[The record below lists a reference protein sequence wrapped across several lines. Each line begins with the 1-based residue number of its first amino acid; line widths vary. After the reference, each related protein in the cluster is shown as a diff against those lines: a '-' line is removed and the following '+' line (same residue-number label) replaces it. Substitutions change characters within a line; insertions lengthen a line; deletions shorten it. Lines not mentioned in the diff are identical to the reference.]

1 MGDSIKKSKRYYW
14 LKLNN
19 TYFNQLEQ
27 KKMRRQKHGKDMQ
40 IIYLRMMLLS
50 IDKGGFIYYQGVYD
64 TIEEELAEEFSEDV
78 ELVRDTL
85 KYLSENNMMTLNENS
100 DCFLPQAVECTGS
113 ECDSAQRVRSYRERK
128 ALQCNNDVTNSNS
141 NVTSCN
147 TEIEK
152 ELESDK
158 EIENRAKVDYQ
169 QIADLYN
176 ETCVSFPRLTKL
188 SDSRKKAI
196 RARLKQYSVD
206 DFRRLFEMA
215 EGSSF
220 LKGEND
226 RNWSATFDW
235 MVKDANMAKILE
247 GNYAD
252 KQEKEEND
260 YSDWKRPEY
269 YKNFHPTPSPDDPFK

>member
-1 MGDSIKKSKRYYW
+1 MSRGESK
-14 LKLNN
+14 
-19 TYFNQLEQ
+19 
-27 KKMRRQKHGKDMQ
+27 
-40 IIYLRMMLLS
+40 
-50 IDKGGFIYYQGVYD
+50 GFIVYYDNEIIVCRLSDDEAGKLFKSLFPYATEHIRPDFESSPALAMAFDVLSLAIDRNAEWYKEMCSQNRQNVMKRWEKNKGNTTEYD
-64 TIEEELAEEFSEDV
+64 CKQPNTTE
-78 ELVRDTL
+78 
-85 KYLSENNMMTLNENS
+85 Y
-100 DCFLPQAVECTGS
+100 G
-113 ECDSAQRVRSYRERK
+113 RVPNKEK
-128 ALQCNNDVTNSNS
+128 DKEKNKNK
-141 NVTSCN
+141 
-147 TEIEK
+147 EK
-152 ELESDK
+152 EK
-158 EIENRAKVDYQ
+158 EKEKDNTNYQ

-215 EGSSF
+215 ESSTF
-220 LKGEND
+220 LKGQND

-235 MVKDANMAKILE
+235 MVKDANMAKILD

>member
-1 MGDSIKKSKRYYW
+1 MSRGESK
-14 LKLNN
+14 
-19 TYFNQLEQ
+19 
-27 KKMRRQKHGKDMQ
+27 
-40 IIYLRMMLLS
+40 
-50 IDKGGFIYYQGVYD
+50 GFIVYYDNEIIVCRLSDDEAGKLFKSLFPYATEHIRPDFESSPALAMAFDVLSLAIDRNAEWYKEMCSQNRQNVMKRWEKNKGNTTEYD
-64 TIEEELAEEFSEDV
+64 RKQS
-78 ELVRDTL
+78 DTTE
-85 KYLSENNMMTLNENS
+85 Y
-100 DCFLPQAVECTGS
+100 G
-113 ECDSAQRVRSYRERK
+113 RVPNKEK
-128 ALQCNNDVTNSNS
+128 DK
-141 NVTSCN
+141 
-147 TEIEK
+147 EK
-152 ELESDK
+152 EKNKNK
-158 EIENRAKVDYQ
+158 EKEKEKDNTNYQ

-206 DFRRLFEMA
+206 DFRRMFEMA
-215 EGSSF
+215 ESSAF

-235 MVKDANMAKILE
+235 MVKDANMAKILD

>member
-1 MGDSIKKSKRYYW
+1 MVSNSEKKSFLVYYDNEIIVCRLSDDEAGKLFKSLFPYGRERIKPDFESSPALAMAFDVLALAIDRNDEKYERRCEKNRENGRKGGLAKASKYKQSPPSAKQGLANLADRDKDRDRERDIGRDSI
-14 LKLNN
+14 
-19 TYFNQLEQ
+19 
-27 KKMRRQKHGKDMQ
+27 
-40 IIYLRMMLLS
+40 
-50 IDKGGFIYYQGVYD
+50 
-64 TIEEELAEEFSEDV
+64 
-78 ELVRDTL
+78 
-85 KYLSENNMMTLNENS
+85 
-100 DCFLPQAVECTGS
+100 
-113 ECDSAQRVRSYRERK
+113 
-128 ALQCNNDVTNSNS
+128 
-141 NVTSCN
+141 
-147 TEIEK
+147 
-152 ELESDK
+152 
-158 EIENRAKVDYQ
+158 DYQ

-206 DFRRLFEMA
+206 DFQRMFELA
-215 EGSSF
+215 ESSDF
-220 LKGEND
+220 LKGKND

-235 MVKDANMAKILE
+235 MVKDANMAKILD